1 MALHQD
7 GQIKGLNEIDCL
19 HKVKIRQK
27 DFEITLFGRL
37 KLIFLVLALD
47 EVKMTVQIT
56 VDNRQLEIVNLIIA
70 NLIDFY
76 GSE

>member
-7 GQIKGLNEIDCL
+7 GQMKGFNEIDCL
-19 HKVKIRQK
+19 HKVKISQK

-47 EVKMTVQIT
+47 EMKTIMVQIT
-56 VDNRQLEIVNLIIA
+56 VNNRQFEIVHLIIA
-70 NLIDFY
+70 NLIKKN
-76 GSE
+76 